1 MTILFIITVYAHV
14 YNICSVC
21 VCVIICYVDVY
32 PEYGKKELDKMY
44 AYNKEA
50 KLTGEVTMKVTTLL
64 KSHLM

>member
-1 MTILFIITVYAHV
+1 MTIFTVCTHA

-32 PEYGKKELDKMY
+32 TEYGKKELDKMY